1 MFRFA
6 IIMFFKVAFQTICY
20 WVEQQMRYNILG
32 PEVGKNLGGVG
43 KKSSVA
49 RTEWEEATVSWGGRG
64 PEEPNPAQC
73 YGPC

>member
-1 MFRFA
+1 
-6 IIMFFKVAFQTICY
+6 
-20 WVEQQMRYNILG
+20 MRYNILG

-43 KKSSVA
+43 KKFSVA
-49 RTEWEEATVSWGGRG
+49 RTELEEATVSWGGRG